1 MSGKIKHNSLIIAA
15 LAAVFYIFF
24 MYTKH
29 NPALA
34 SIIPFGN
41 DPYDAIG
48 SYTVIFTPLLV
59 VLALL
64 RTMRGYG
71 SEEASNYRKILMI
84 RTQISVPLAII
95 LTLSADLIAMIRYR
109 LIWMNNPT
117 TLLLMYL
124 VLGMIILSIW
134 VLFLVHRAGITLYET
149 HSVRIRGVLI
159 TSIVYI
165 FVLAIYPQVMTES
178 FISEL
183 FTLFICILLFFI
195 PLSVLTNNFV
205 PYRILITD
213 LQTHNKHHLN
223 PWFAWLIIL
232 SMGILLGLFILT
244 GELTEKGGGRA
255 SFSHILTV
263 SLVYI
268 GTTTVAAIIGFT
280 AMRKPLGL
288 YGNEE

>member
-71 SEEASNYRKILMI
+71 SEEASNYRKILLI
-84 RTQISVPLAII
+84 RTQVSVPLAII

-109 LIWMNNPT
+109 LVWMNNPT

-134 VLFLVHRAGITLYET
+134 VLFLVHQAGMTLYET
-149 HSVRIRGVLI
+149 HSVRIKGVLL

-165 FVLAIYPQVMTES
+165 FVLAIYPQAMTES

-183 FTLFICILLFFI
+183 FTLFICILLYFI
-195 PLSVLTNNFV
+195 PLSVLTENFV
-205 PYRILITD
+205 PYRILVTD
-213 LQTHNKHHLN
+213 LQTDNKHHLN
-223 PWFAWLIIL
+223 PWLAWLIIL
-232 SMGILLGLFILT
+232 SMGILLGLFILA

-263 SLVYI
+263 ALVYI
-268 GTTTVAAIIGFT
+268 GTTTIAAIIGFI

-288 YGNEE
+288 NES